1 MYSVQTFREAV
12 PEFECRE
19 SIIAQNSR
27 CGLVSLAEIEYENR
41 DALLENR
48 DALIE
53 NRDALIENRV
63 VVIANR
69 VSILDSILD
78 SRFMQGS
85 RIECQLTFERYC
97 IYTNCLYMSIKI
109 INYCL
114 ISTLRFVKTT
124 LLHTPFY
131 LYHPQVIFYFFNTF
145 SLQNTLLL

>member
-1 MYSVQTFREAV
+1 MYSVTFREAV
-12 PEFECRE
+12 PEFECR
-19 SIIAQNSR
+19 AQNSR

-41 DALLENR
+41 DALIENR

-53 NRDALIENRV
+53 NRDALIENRDALIENRD

-97 IYTNCLYMSIKI
+97 SY
-109 INYCL
+109 
-114 ISTLRFVKTT
+114 
-124 LLHTPFY
+124 
-131 LYHPQVIFYFFNTF
+131 
-145 SLQNTLLL
+145 

>member
-41 DALLENR
+41 DALIENQDALIKNR

-53 NRDALIENRV
+53 NRD

-69 VSILDSILD
+69 VSILD

-97 IYTNCLYMSIKI
+97 IAERI
-109 INYCL
+109 
-114 ISTLRFVKTT
+114 
-124 LLHTPFY
+124 
-131 LYHPQVIFYFFNTF
+131 
-145 SLQNTLLL
+145 

>member
-1 MYSVQTFREAV
+1 MYSVQTSREAV

-27 CGLVSLAEIEYENR
+27 CDLVSLAEIEYENR

-53 NRDALIENRV
+53 NRDALIENRDL
-63 VVIANR
+63 VIANR
-69 VSILDSILD
+69 VLILDSILD

-97 IYTNCLYMSIKI
+97 MYTRGGS
-109 INYCL
+109 
-114 ISTLRFVKTT
+114 
-124 LLHTPFY
+124 
-131 LYHPQVIFYFFNTF
+131 
-145 SLQNTLLL
+145 